1 MKGHTRF
8 YILIVSTLMISYSVV
23 ISGNYGF
30 RDDYVFLDYAQTKT
44 SQTLIDYTVSGR
56 PLGGLLASAAYTHA
70 EDVAG
75 LSRVRFLGLL
85 GLILAALCLYRA
97 LAASDCDRT
106 AAAVLSTTVF
116 LMPPF
121 QVFAAWACYVTA
133 GFAMAAAM
141 LAAFLAQRSGRFES
155 TLPRYGLTALAS
167 LVFIMSGTLYQ
178 PAAMFYW
185 VWVCVYYVVRAKV
198 PGRLLGDGGRF
209 LLVGATGN
217 AGLYLVHRIAVTQ
230 LAYESERAHLAT
242 DYAAIMQWFFEEVL
256 RRAAGLHLINSPAWA
271 SALIAAATV
280 AGLWFYLGRL
290 LPRSRF
296 LLLGTAFITLILAA
310 APNLATA
317 ESWASCRSLS
327 ALWAICC
334 ILSFLALQ
342 GWLSKVVPPSIS
354 ERVWHAVLVC
364 LLVGSALLAS
374 TNLATYFVI
383 PQEIEA
389 AYVEYRLLAQPIDS
403 TTSVAVVP
411 GHWSI
416 SRAPGVYYDEF
427 GVSSGSTTWG
437 SRSIVRVALR
447 KFRPGW
453 EGQVRIVDVEQ
464 MGGLGEGELLIDM
477 RELVPSAL
485 R

>member
-1 MKGHTRF
+1 MKEHTRY

-30 RDDYVFLDYAQTKT
+30 RDDYVFLDYAQTKS

-56 PLGGLLASAAYTHA
+56 PLGGLLVSAAFAHA
-70 EDVAG
+70 EDVSG

-85 GLILAALCLYRA
+85 GLILASLCLYRT
-97 LAASDCDRT
+97 LAASDCDRAV
-106 AAAVLSTTVF
+106 AAMLSITVF

-121 QVFAAWACYVTA
+121 QVYAAWACHVTD
-133 GFAMAAAM
+133 GFAIAAAI
-141 LAAFLAQRSGRFES
+141 LAAFLTQRSGRFES
-155 TLPRYGLTALAS
+155 TLPRYCLTALAP
-167 LVFIMSGTLYQ
+167 LVFIMSGALYQ

-185 VWVCVYYVVRAKV
+185 VCVCVYYVVPAKV
-198 PGRLLGDGGRF
+198 PGRLLGDSGRF
-209 LLVGATGN
+209 LLVGATGS

-230 LAYESERAHLAT
+230 LAYGAERAHLAT
-242 DYAAIMQWFFEEVL
+242 DYAAKMQWFFGEVL
-256 RRAAGLHLINSPAWA
+256 RRATGLNLINSPAWA
-271 SALIAAATV
+271 SALIAVATV

-310 APNLATA
+310 VPNLATA
-317 ESWASCRSLS
+317 ENWASCRSIS

-342 GWLSKVVPPSIS
+342 GWLATVIPPSIS
-354 ERVWHAVLVC
+354 ERVLHAVLVC
-364 LLVGSALLAS
+364 WLVGSAVLAS
-374 TNLATYFVI
+374 MNLATYFVI

-403 TTSVAVVP
+403 TTPVAVVP

-416 SRAPGVYYDEF
+416 SRAPEIYYDEF
-427 GVSSGSTTWG
+427 GSSSTSTTWG
-437 SRSIVRVALR
+437 SRSIVTVMLR
-447 KFRPGW
+447 KVRPGW

-464 MGGLGEGELLIDM
+464 IGALGEREVLIDM